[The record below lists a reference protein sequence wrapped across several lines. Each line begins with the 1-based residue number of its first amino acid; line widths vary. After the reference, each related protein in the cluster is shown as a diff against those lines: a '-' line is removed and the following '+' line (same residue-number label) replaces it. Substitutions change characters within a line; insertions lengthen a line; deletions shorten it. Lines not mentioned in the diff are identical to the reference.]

1 MFEWINFRSNK
12 LIKLIRYHFAI
23 FRCWHNRYTL
33 QHVIRKYQNKM
44 YIESFAH
51 TRVLKH
57 FSFDICSSKWRP
69 AFSVKSAYYFPSRN
83 FIFKAYLNFYLPSIS
98 SSYAAVFPWG
108 NFTNWYP
115 KKKYWCY
122 LSVWLANFIPKSL
135 RFFFSVFFWCYP
147 LPLDSI
153 AMLHNF
159 LKMLYSS
166 WVTSR
171 QKM

>member
-1 MFEWINFRSNK
+1 MINFRSNK
-12 LIKLIRYHFAI
+12 LIKLNRYHFAI
-23 FRCWHNRYTL
+23 FRCLYNGNKF
-33 QHVIRKYQNKM
+33 QHVIIKYQNQK
-44 YIESFAH
+44 YIESFPH

-57 FSFDICSSKWRP
+57 FSLDICSSKWRP

-83 FIFKAYLNFYLPSIS
+83 FIFKAFLNFYLPSIS
-98 SSYAAVFPWG
+98 SSYATVFPGG
-108 NFTNWYP
+108 NFMNWYP
-115 KKKYWCY
+115 KKKYCCY

-135 RFFFSVFFWCYP
+135 RFFFSTFFCCWP
-147 LPLDSI
+147 FSLDSI
-153 AMLHNF
+153 AMLHSF